1 MYLAI
6 GRSHFSLLEMVR
18 GSMKDAVVRLVCSLH
33 ELVDICIESS
43 TRKVLSVIVQT
54 DKKLENCEV
63 MVGYLL
69 HNRPGRTVY
78 KLLLQFA
85 TAQTCLE
92 AERCIMV
99 ARGKDLEKRDRDV
112 NVAESIDCRSKPCSH
127 TTRICMLLSPK
138 LRILLATSSLCFSI
152 VFSPSHPSEIS
163 SSLREPVC
171 LQPNNRMKQEND

>member
-18 GSMKDAVVRLVCSLH
+18 GSMKEAVVRLVFNLH
-33 ELVDICIESS
+33 ELVDICIEGN

-69 HNRPGRTVY
+69 SNRPGRTVY

-85 TAQTCLE
+85 TSQTCLE

-99 ARGKDLEKRDRDV
+99 ARNKDLEKRDRDV
-112 NVAESIDCRSKPCSH
+112 GGTEPFYCVDRSIAFAQCEFPECTDRYFRPSCKQVA
-127 TTRICMLLSPK
+127 
-138 LRILLATSSLCFSI
+138 
-152 VFSPSHPSEIS
+152 
-163 SSLREPVC
+163 
-171 LQPNNRMKQEND
+171 

>member
-1 MYLAI
+1 
-6 GRSHFSLLEMVR
+6 
-18 GSMKDAVVRLVCSLH
+18 MKDAVVRLVCSLH

-54 DKKLENCEV
+54 DKKLEDCEV

-127 TTRICMLLSPK
+127 TTRICRLLSPK
-138 LRILLATSSLCFSI
+138 LRILLATSSRYFSL
-152 VFSPSHPSEIS
+152 VFSPSHHSEIS

-171 LQPNNRMKQEND
+171 LQPNKRMKNEND

>member
-6 GRSHFSLLEMVR
+6 GRSRFSLLEMVR
-18 GSMKDAVVRLVCSLH
+18 GSMKDAVVRLVFSLH
-33 ELVDICIESS
+33 ELVDICIENN

-69 HNRPGRTVY
+69 QNRPGRTVY
-78 KLLLQFA
+78 KLLLQFT

-99 ARGKDLEKRDRDV
+99 ARSKDLEKRDRDV
-112 NVAESIDCRSKPCSH
+112 NKAESID
-127 TTRICMLLSPK
+127 
-138 LRILLATSSLCFSI
+138 
-152 VFSPSHPSEIS
+152 
-163 SSLREPVC
+163 
-171 LQPNNRMKQEND
+171 

>member
-1 MYLAI
+1 MVYCIKQAQTGVLPLGAAYFILGLDGSQPKNNGTMYLAI

-18 GSMKDAVVRLVCSLH
+18 GSMKDAVVRLVFSLH
-33 ELVDICIESS
+33 ELVDICIENN

-69 HNRPGRTVY
+69 QNRPGRTVY
-78 KLLLQFA
+78 KLLLQFT

-99 ARGKDLEKRDRDV
+99 ARSKDLEKRDRDV
-112 NVAESIDCRSKPCSH
+112 NKAESID
-127 TTRICMLLSPK
+127 
-138 LRILLATSSLCFSI
+138 
-152 VFSPSHPSEIS
+152 
-163 SSLREPVC
+163 
-171 LQPNNRMKQEND
+171 